1 MKQTKNLVCLLCILI
16 LVCTIIPYETF
27 TCQTYSGTSSD
38 NYNSLILED
47 DNIYS
52 MYADTISTSNS
63 GTYWRDRSDISN
75 AQGNPNI
82 SDWGNPNVQF
92 NRQLANCVKNTG
104 ENDDNSNS
112 TNCEFAKEVTYD
124 KHGKKL
130 ENDVPGKTSTIKCI
144 GCQGYG
150 WCVSQNENGMEEG
163 NCVKADF
170 NNKDGRPSGCD
181 CGWSI
186 GCKDYGT
193 LGTCIR
199 GDKGGYYLGK
209 CDYVDM
215 NISKAE
221 CNKCKKDDMVCQNK
235 CRKTK
240 IYKNLY
246 QDYNSCIKE
255 NCKTNKNSE
264 KCKKCIDI
272 PDNGG
277 HGCLGNEFTD
287 METYAPIN
295 PDKNDGF
302 VCEYNGSGKILD
314 GCFVNR

>member
-1 MKQTKNLVCLLCILI
+1 MKLTKNLVCLLCILI

-27 TCQTYSGTSSD
+27 TCQTYSGITSD
-38 NYNSLILED
+38 DYNSLILED
-47 DNIYS
+47 DSIYS

-63 GTYWRDRSDISN
+63 YTYWRDRSDISN
-75 AQGNPNI
+75 IQGNSDI

-92 NRQLANCVKNTG
+92 NRQLAYCVKNTG

-112 TNCEFAKEVTYD
+112 KNCKF
-124 KHGKKL
+124 
-130 ENDVPGKTSTIKCI
+130 DVPGKTSTNECI

-170 NNKDGRPSGCD
+170 SNKDGRPSDCD
-181 CGWSI
+181 CGWTI
-186 GCKDYGT
+186 DCEDYGA
-193 LGTCIR
+193 LDTCIR

-221 CNKCKKDDMVCQNK
+221 CNKCKKGDMDCQNK
-235 CRKTK
+235 CRKEK
-240 IYKNLY
+240 IYINLY
-246 QDYNSCIKE
+246 KEYNKCIKE
-255 NCKTNKNSE
+255 NNCKTNKNSE
-264 KCKKCIDI
+264 ECKKCIDI
-272 PDNGG
+272 PENDGY
-277 HGCLGNEFTD
+277 GCLGNEFTD
-287 METYAPIN
+287 METYAPID